1 MPDVETVTDHAA
13 LLSVHAGLDDGGE
26 LDGVGVLYAQVG
38 NSSVSQPIHCWGE
51 DEV

>member
-13 LLSVHAGLDDGGE
+13 LLSIHAGLDDGRE
-26 LDGVGVLYAQVG
+26 LDGVGILYAQVS
-38 NSSVSQPIHCWGE
+38 NSSMSQPVHRWGE